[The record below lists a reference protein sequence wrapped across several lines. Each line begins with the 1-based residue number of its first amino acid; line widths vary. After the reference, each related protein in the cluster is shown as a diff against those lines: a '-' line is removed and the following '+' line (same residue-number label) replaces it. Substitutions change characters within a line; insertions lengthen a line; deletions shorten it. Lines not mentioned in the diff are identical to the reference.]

1 MKNIYEHIR
10 KARIEAQR
18 QFIATNTIII
28 DKEIA
33 YTNNLFVQDN
43 NIIGEYPPMIF
54 GMKVLY
60 DDNLPNNA
68 NFVITQ
74 TPKNKME
81 QIQNI
86 EEELGID
93 LITLF
98 KALTKGIYIKD
109 DNLIDHL
116 TGLQLDFSLITNEYS
131 FYCDYYIQYYRLKDY
146 GKTWWLEKPKE
157 ELENE

>member
-18 QFIATNTIII
+18 QFIAANTIII

-60 DDNLPNNA
+60 DNNLPNNA
-68 NFVITQ
+68 NFVITNVSFWNLFYDTVSKGNGRRQ
-74 TPKNKME
+74 TTHRGY
-81 QIQNI
+81 
-86 EEELGID
+86 L
-93 LITLF
+93 
-98 KALTKGIYIKD
+98 
-109 DNLIDHL
+109 
-116 TGLQLDFSLITNEYS
+116 
-131 FYCDYYIQYYRLKDY
+131 
-146 GKTWWLEKPKE
+146 
-157 ELENE
+157 